1 MKNTIKKNLGMLFT
15 PQVALNCSLLHK
27 ALSLVCNG
35 YENLLMVSGLN
46 CICDLVCGAN
56 CIPRKTN
63 TLKTLAI
70 SLSILSAQALL
81 AKSENRLETTSQV
94 TGCRLQGTGAEMA
107 ELPLKDQIRQRT
119 KPTTNYEL
127 RTTNYELQTAN
138 CDNQGDNLDC
148 HLMMDPVTSSMAE
161 EGIEAISSLRAKPS
175 VLKKERGSASAT
187 AQGGFTIAVSSTSN
201 DIQYAAHINTQE
213 NTTGRIQ
220 EYVDSSTPAAQEAK
234 EFEDY
239 ISKEIADVK
248 DQAEQTDQ
256 EAEDALSVAK
266 EQVEQAENFTKVW
279 ENVIETATYAIMNY
293 NTLATCYSTYQN
305 CISGYYQGSVLK
317 KKMMKYDADQKIVER
332 RKEYWENVIEDAKKC
347 LQGGPKQ
354 SNLYEISSNSIP
366 ISRF

>member
-1 MKNTIKKNLGMLFT
+1 ME
-15 PQVALNCSLLHK
+15 AL
-27 ALSLVCNG
+27 
-35 YENLLMVSGLN
+35 
-46 CICDLVCGAN
+46 
-56 CIPRKTN
+56 KTN

-81 AKSENRLETTSQV
+81 AKSESRLETTSQV

-119 KPTTNYEL
+119 KTTTNYEL
-127 RTTNYELQTAN
+127 PTTNCN
-138 CDNQGDNLDC
+138 NQGNNLDC

-175 VLKKERGSASAT
+175 VLKKEQGTASART
-187 AQGGFTIAVSSTSN
+187 QRDLTLGVSSTSN

-213 NTTGRIQ
+213 NTTERIQ
-220 EYVDSSTPAAQEAK
+220 ENVDNTSAAQEAK

-256 EAEDALSVAK
+256 EAETALSVAK

-317 KKMMKYDADQKIVER
+317 RKKKNMM
-332 RKEYWENVIEDAKKC
+332 
-347 LQGGPKQ
+347 
-354 SNLYEISSNSIP
+354 
-366 ISRF
+366 

>member
-81 AKSENRLETTSQV
+81 AKSENRLEALSRAQGTGYRLQVANTNQV

-175 VLKKERGSASAT
+175 VLKKEQGTASAR
-187 AQGGFTIAVSSTSN
+187 
-201 DIQYAAHINTQE
+201 TQ
-213 NTTGRIQ
+213 R
-220 EYVDSSTPAAQEAK
+220 
-234 EFEDY
+234 
-239 ISKEIADVK
+239 
-248 DQAEQTDQ
+248 
-256 EAEDALSVAK
+256 
-266 EQVEQAENFTKVW
+266 
-279 ENVIETATYAIMNY
+279 
-293 NTLATCYSTYQN
+293 
-305 CISGYYQGSVLK
+305 
-317 KKMMKYDADQKIVER
+317 
-332 RKEYWENVIEDAKKC
+332 
-347 LQGGPKQ
+347 
-354 SNLYEISSNSIP
+354 
-366 ISRF
+366 